1 MKYNFNAK
9 NYAEYVSILFNYQ
22 PTLSNRISA
31 HAGWV
36 CSGCSCALIHLYTN
50 CGCIVHSQIVY
61 KYISA
66 SERLRLLLLFF
77 SSSDD
82 FILKWWTPVVCFYS
96 QVMTTQ
102 LCMKCVQLY
111 VCVFACVCTFTLRPW
126 PIVVIV
132 GVAAVFAIVIIIIII
147 ITAVSMSSSQNR
159 VRSPHVCASAAKSHQ
174 SF

>member
-77 SSSDD
+77 
-82 FILKWWTPVVCFYS
+82 FFWRFHLEMMNVCCVFLFTGNDYS
-96 QVMTTQ
+96 A
-102 LCMKCVQLY
+102 LY
-111 VCVFACVCTFTLRPW
+111 EVCAIVCVCVCVCLYIHAPTLADCCDCRRCRRLRHRRHHHHNHHHNCCVD
-126 PIVVIV
+126 VVV
-132 GVAAVFAIVIIIIII
+132 TKSRSLAA
-147 ITAVSMSSSQNR
+147 R
-159 VRSPHVCASAAKSHQ
+159 LCKRG
-174 SF
+174 